1 MKKYLEEMESRI
13 QGINK
18 LASETIVEFDRL
30 SDIYADITWT
40 LGKDDL
46 TAEEKLEK
54 IKEICGVDDD

>member
-1 MKKYLEEMESRI
+1 MKKYLEEMDSRI

-54 IKEICGVDDD
+54 IK

>member
-1 MKKYLEEMESRI
+1 MKKYLEEMDSRI

-18 LASETIVEFDRL
+18 LAAETIVEFDRL

-40 LGKDDL
+40 LFNENL

>member
-1 MKKYLEEMESRI
+1 MKKYLEEMDSRI

-18 LASETIVEFDRL
+18 LAHEAIVEFDRL

-40 LGKDDL
+40 LSKDDL